1 MHFPLLQTDIGDVH
15 LRQLLSQ
22 SLRGSRL
29 CMLKVLVWLLLIRSI
44 SCKYLS
50 PLKILRPSLYHRG
63 VANIWVR
70 CMLGARI
77 LRDHGFLI

>member
-1 MHFPLLQTDIGDVH
+1 MHFLLLYIDIGDVH

-29 CMLKVLVWLLLIRSI
+29 CMLEELVRLLLIRSI
-44 SCKYLS
+44 SCKDLS
-50 PLKILRPSLYHRG
+50 PLKILGPSLDHRG
-63 VANIWVR
+63 VANVWVG

-77 LRDHGFLI
+77 LR

>member
-1 MHFPLLQTDIGDVH
+1 LMRFLLLYTDIGDVH

-29 CMLKVLVWLLLIRSI
+29 CMLKEFVGLLLIRSV
-44 SCKYLS
+44 SCKDLC
-50 PLKILRPSLYHRG
+50 PLKILGPSLDHRG
-63 VANIWVR
+63 VTNVWIG

-77 LRDHGFLI
+77 LR

>member
-1 MHFPLLQTDIGDVH
+1 MHFLLLYTDIGDIR

-29 CMLKVLVWLLLIRSI
+29 CMLEELVRLLLIRSI
-44 SCKYLS
+44 SCKDLS
-50 PLKILRPSLYHRG
+50 PLKILGPSLDHRG
-63 VANIWVR
+63 VANVRVR

-77 LRDHGFLI
+77 LR